1 MKFDLTNRRRGARN
15 RIATLVAMLLTSVL
29 LVACTED
36 PVKNEEKVAGVTVSG
51 AFGSVPVV
59 TFDPPLPL
67 EDATVETLIE
77 GDGRE
82 LVEGG
87 PILLSLTAY
96 DGDDGGLV
104 EGRDVGIARTLM
116 LTPEDVGEDL
126 FPVLSGAREG
136 SRLLVQ
142 QPIEEDGEER
152 MLVLV
157 LDALYTQ
164 ARGEAV
170 APRDGLP
177 TVTLGDD
184 GAPSIAVPDAEP
196 PAALV
201 VAPLIR
207 GEGQQVRPGQ
217 DVTVQYTGVEW
228 ESGEPYDSTWEGGK
242 VPQTVRLDETIDGLR
257 DGLVDQPVGSQV
269 LRVIPPGQAHG
280 TDTLVLVV
288 DILAASGGDEGSVV
302 GGAEGTAPATEG
314 PTAEETP
321 AG

>member
-1 MKFDLTNRRRGARN
+1 MKQYLNRRRSARG
-15 RIATLVAMLLTSVL
+15 RIAALTAMLLTAVL

-36 PVKNEEKVAGVTVSG
+36 PVKNEENVGEVTVSG

-67 EDATVETLIE
+67 RESDVETLIE

-82 LVEGG
+82 LAEGE
-87 PILLSLTAY
+87 PILLSLAAY
-96 DGDDGGLV
+96 DGDDGALV
-104 EGRDVGIARTLM
+104 EGRDVGVARTLM

-126 FPVLSGAREG
+126 YPVLSGAAEG
-136 SRLLVQ
+136 SRILVQ
-142 QPIEEDGEER
+142 QPVEEDGEER

-157 LDALYTQ
+157 LDVLYTQ

-177 TVTLGDD
+177 QVTLGAD
-184 GAPSIAVPDAEP
+184 GAPTIAVPDAEP
-196 PAALV
+196 PAELV

-207 GEGQQVRPGQ
+207 GEGQQIRPGQ

-269 LRVIPPGQAHG
+269 LLVIPPGQAHG

-288 DILAASGGDEGSVV
+288 DILAASGGDEDSVV
-302 GGAEGTAPATEG
+302 GGAEGTGPPMER
-314 PTAEETP
+314 PTAEETG

>member
-1 MKFDLTNRRRGARN
+1 MQYLNRRRGARS
-15 RIATLVAMLLTSVL
+15 RIAALVSMLLTAVL
-29 LVACTED
+29 LVACTD
-36 PVKNEEKVAGVTVSG
+36 NPVKNEENVGDVTVSG

-67 EDATVETLIE
+67 RESEVETLIE

-82 LVEGG
+82 LVQGE
-87 PILLSLTAY
+87 PILLSLAAY
-96 DGDDGGLV
+96 DGDDGELV
-104 EGRDVGIARTLM
+104 EGRDVGVARTLT
-116 LTPEDVGEDL
+116 LTAEDVGQDL
-126 FPVLSGAREG
+126 FPVLSGASEG
-136 SRLLVQ
+136 SRILVQ
-142 QPIEEDGEER
+142 QPVDEDGEQR

-157 LDALYTQ
+157 LDVLYTQ

-177 TVTLGDD
+177 QVTLAAD

-196 PAALV
+196 PGQLV

-228 ESGEPYDSTWEGGK
+228 ESGEPYDSTWEGK

-269 LRVIPPGQAHG
+269 LLVIPPGQAHG

-288 DILAASGGDEGSVV
+288 DILATSGGDEDSVV
-302 GGAEGTAPATEG
+302 GGANGTAPPMEKPAAE
-314 PTAEETP
+314 PTS